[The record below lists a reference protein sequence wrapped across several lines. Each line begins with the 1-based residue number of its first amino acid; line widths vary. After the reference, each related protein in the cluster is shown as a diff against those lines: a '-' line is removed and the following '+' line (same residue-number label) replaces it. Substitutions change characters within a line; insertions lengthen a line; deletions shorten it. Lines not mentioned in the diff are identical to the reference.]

1 MNRGSTY
8 RIASLPI
15 KQKDASASLPESL
28 RVLCWRLAQLS
39 DAGYADK
46 EAFVL
51 ATGLAVDLHQAID
64 LVRNGCPHATAMRI
78 LL

>member
-1 MNRGSTY
+1 MNEGSTC
-8 RIASLPI
+8 RIASLPVEE
-15 KQKDASASLPESL
+15 KNGSAALPESL

-39 DAGYADK
+39 EAGYTDE

-51 ATGLAVDLHQAID
+51 ATGLAVDLHQATD
-64 LVRNGCPHATAMRI
+64 LVRNGCPHGTAVRI